1 MDVDWRAV
9 SRRREV
15 ETTVRWGIIGTA
27 NIATKVA
34 RAISLAPGNEIV
46 AIASRDKTRAA
57 EWAKE
62 HGAEKAYGSYEDCL
76 ADPEIDAVYIPL
88 PPTLHAD
95 WTIRAADAGKHVLS
109 EKPLTVDPREA
120 VEMVS
125 ACRTNN
131 VQLMDGV
138 MWVHHDR
145 TKEIRALLDR
155 SELGELRSVTSA
167 FAFNWGATVPT
178 ANIRARKELGGGA
191 LGDLGYYCV
200 RGILWAFGEIPERVF
215 AASRYAN
222 GVDIETSGMLFFSRE
237 RVAQFDCGFTTKGRM
252 RLELAAS
259 DGTLTIDD
267 FVVPGSEEQASYS
280 IRGRAQQPEVFTVG
294 PCIQEVNMI
303 ARFSEIVQS
312 GSPVGVWPEE
322 AVATVRTCA
331 ALARSA
337 ETGAAVEVAPE

>member
-1 MDVDWRAV
+1 MA
-9 SRRREV
+9 
-15 ETTVRWGIIGTA
+15 VRWGIIGTA
-27 NIATKVA
+27 SIATKVA
-34 RAISLAPGNEIV
+34 RAISLAPGNELV
-46 AIASRDKTRAA
+46 AIASRDRSRAA

-76 ADPEIDAVYIPL
+76 ADSEIDAVYIPL
-88 PPTLHAD
+88 PPTLHAE

-109 EKPLTVDPREA
+109 EKPLTADPREA
-120 VEMVS
+120 EEMVR
-125 ACRTNN
+125 ACRANT

-145 TKEIRALLDR
+145 TKEIRAVLDR
-155 SELGELRSVTSA
+155 KETGELRSVSSA
-167 FAFNWGATVPT
+167 FAFNWGATIPS

-200 RGILWAFGEIPERVF
+200 RGILWAFAELPERAF
-215 AASRYAN
+215 AVSRLAN
-222 GVDIETSGMLFFSRE
+222 GVDIETSGILFFSRD

-252 RLELAAS
+252 RLELAGA

-267 FVVPGSEEQASYS
+267 FVVPGSEECSSYS
-280 IRGRAQQPEVFTVG
+280 IRGKSREPEVFTVG

-303 ARFSEIVQS
+303 TRFSDIVES
-312 GSPVGVWPEE
+312 GTLAAEWPEA

-331 ALARSA
+331 ALMRSA
-337 ETGAAVEVAPE
+337 ETGDTVEISPE